1 MRARV
6 TDFDRAPASNSSQGL
21 LLILSRCD
29 NHPEA
34 GRFEL
39 ASYVVEPVTS
49 RVDVFARH
57 KNIEALENAQKP
69 VAQLCSHAFA

>member
-39 ASYVVEPVTS
+39 ASYVVEPATS

-57 KNIEALENAQKP
+57 KKHRGPGERTKASRAT
-69 VAQLCSHAFA
+69 V